1 MCDFPLC
8 SSSGKNPQ
16 KKKFCPDCG
25 TQIARKCKKCPTCG
39 KRFGVFTFGR
49 KLCPG
54 CGRVNLARMTA
65 CYECGHSM
73 QFAQKALPKGTL
85 GDGEC
90 AHSNIAT
97 IHVQCTCRSFIY
109 CDYHI
114 IIMSVEQKSIEP
126 SN

>member
-1 MCDFPLC
+1 M
-8 SSSGKNPQ
+8 
-16 KKKFCPDCG
+16 
-25 TQIARKCKKCPTCG
+25 
-39 KRFGVFTFGR
+39 FTFGR

-90 AHSNIAT
+90 SCSSCPHG
-97 IHVQCTCRSFIY
+97 Y
-109 CDYHI
+109 L
-114 IIMSVEQKSIEP
+114 KS
-126 SN
+126 SYF